1 MLKTINL
8 LQELEKQRD
17 KQFSQDNILN
27 YFKSIYKEVD
37 NERAETL
44 QKLNNPAKIESNIFD
59 FDKLDTSAIFHIS
72 QIKKICVDYRLRF
85 LDTTNFKNNYP
96 EEAITKIQELEK
108 KHNTS
113 LQGFKIIA
121 PMEVFKLKKADDPLL
136 FAPMGNG
143 FYYLIHKWGNDLH
156 PLRKAKYW
164 SIKNV
169 ENLGV
174 ALAVISVICTAI
186 SYPFFFSGPATF
198 GYLLMLFMFYFKG
211 VVGLVFIFCGSS
223 GKNFSEYS
231 WQSQYDKIR

>member
-37 NERAETL
+37 SERAATL
-44 QKLNNPAKIESNIFD
+44 NKLNNPSKTEANSFD
-59 FDKLDTSAIFHIS
+59 FNKLDTNAIFHIS

-96 EEAITKIQELEK
+96 EEAISKIQEVEK
-108 KHNTS
+108 THNTS

-174 ALAVISVICTAI
+174 ALAVISVFCTAI

>member
-27 YFKSIYKEVD
+27 YFKSIYKKVD
-37 NERAETL
+37 DERAETL
-44 QKLNNPAKIESNIFD
+44 QKLNYPAKIESNSFD

-108 KHNTS
+108 THNTS